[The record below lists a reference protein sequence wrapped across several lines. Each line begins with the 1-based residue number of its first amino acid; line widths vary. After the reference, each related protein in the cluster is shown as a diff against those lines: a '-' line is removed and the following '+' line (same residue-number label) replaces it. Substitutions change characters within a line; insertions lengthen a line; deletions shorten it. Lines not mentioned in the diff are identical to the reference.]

1 MRYSSLLLR
10 VGRQRVSG
18 VYMHGRQPLFDL
30 SADLDQEIPQPVA
43 VRLAGEEQVS
53 RVPTQLS
60 NVLARYVPPEVLLFR
75 RVGLRLIHG
84 YRTNVQH

>member
-1 MRYSSLLLR
+1 
-10 VGRQRVSG
+10 
-18 VYMHGRQPLFDL
+18 MHGRQPLFDL

-53 RVPTQLS
+53 RVLTQLS

-75 RVGLRLIHG
+75 RVALRLIHG